1 MLGNE
6 LSDDESPAFDA
17 KSESSR
23 LQRLDDILD
32 EEFEDIDNV
41 EIKKEVK
48 QKNKQRSTW
57 E

>member
-48 QKNKQRSTW
+48 QENKQRSTW